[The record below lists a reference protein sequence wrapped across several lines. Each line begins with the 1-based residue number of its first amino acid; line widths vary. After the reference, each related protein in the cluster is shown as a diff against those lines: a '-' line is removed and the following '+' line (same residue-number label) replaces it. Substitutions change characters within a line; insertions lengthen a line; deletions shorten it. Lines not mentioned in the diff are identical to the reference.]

1 MLVDS
6 GSEKGVIDSEESE
19 MIQNVFEFDDLTVG
33 EIVTHRTEIA
43 FLWNDESIEEWDKT
57 IKSTSYS
64 FYPICEDSIDNII
77 GVLNAKIYLRLTDL
91 SRENVMKEAV
101 REVFFV
107 PESMKA
113 DTLFR
118 SMKKNRNNFA
128 VVLDEYGGTHGI
140 VTMSDLLVQIVGE
153 FDDEDTE
160 EDILPAG
167 ENAWRINCRAEIEKL
182 ERLFD
187 IEIDTES
194 ATVGGWVVEQFED
207 IPNEGSTLVYDD
219 SFSIEVTKTDNKRVQ
234 EVIVRAIEKPKETEE
249 EKD

>member
-1 MLVDS
+1 M
-6 GSEKGVIDSEESE
+6 
-19 MIQNVFEFDDLTVG
+19 
-33 EIVTHRTEIA
+33 
-43 FLWNDESIEEWDKT
+43 
-57 IKSTSYS
+57 
-64 FYPICEDSIDNII
+64 
-77 GVLNAKIYLRLTDL
+77 LNAKIYLRLTDL

-113 DTLFR
+113 DILFR
-118 SMKKNRNNFA
+118 NMKKNRNNFA

-153 FDDEDTE
+153 FDDEDVE
-160 EDILPAG
+160 EDVFPAG

-194 ATVGGWVVEQFED
+194 ATVGGWVVEQFGD
-207 IPNEGSTLVYDD
+207 IPNEGDTLMYDD
-219 SFSIEVTKTDNKRVQ
+219 SFSVEVIKTDNKRVQ
-234 EVIVRAIEKPKETEE
+234 EIIVRPLAPQVEE
-249 EKD
+249 EKE